1 MVVNEIVAVVFV
13 LAIAGMVGFSM
24 FKNMKENKARDAA
37 VAMIKGQMAE
47 LERRLNNLL
56 RK

>member
-1 MVVNEIVAVVFV
+1 MVANEIVAILFV

>member
-1 MVVNEIVAVVFV
+1 MVANEIVAVVFV
-13 LAIAGMVGFSM
+13 LAIAGMVGLSM
-24 FKNMKENKARDAA
+24 FKNMKDNKARDTA
-37 VAMIKGQMAE
+37 VAMIKGQMAD